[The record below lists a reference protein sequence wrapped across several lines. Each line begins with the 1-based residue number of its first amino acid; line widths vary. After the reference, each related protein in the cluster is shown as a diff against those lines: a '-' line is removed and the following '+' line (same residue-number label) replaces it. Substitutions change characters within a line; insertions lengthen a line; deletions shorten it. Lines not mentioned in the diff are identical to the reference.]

1 MVILKYLMR
10 FFSKLIQYLLSS
22 DKKNRFIIDL
32 DQEYKENNPVRIYS
46 KLYNDNYELVNSAN
60 VQFELFK
67 DSVKILEKKFNSY
80 DNGYSLT
87 LNQLGP
93 GNYTY
98 KASSELGKNSYLKK
112 GSFIVKELK
121 LEYMKTN
128 ADFQFLKQ
136 LSSKYNGSVFTTSQ
150 LDNLASNLLN
160 NVDVV
165 EIIHVDSK
173 NEEIIKWKFL
183 FLIITVFLILEWFIR
198 KFSGGY

>member
-1 MVILKYLMR
+1 
-10 FFSKLIQYLLSS
+10 
-22 DKKNRFIIDL
+22 
-32 DQEYKENNPVRIYS
+32 
-46 KLYNDNYELVNSAN
+46 
-60 VQFELFK
+60 
-67 DSVKILEKKFNSY
+67 
-80 DNGYSLT
+80 
-87 LNQLGP
+87 
-93 GNYTY
+93 
-98 KASSELGKNSYLKK
+98 
-112 GSFIVKELK
+112 
-121 LEYMKTN
+121 MKTN

-198 KFSGGY
+198 KV